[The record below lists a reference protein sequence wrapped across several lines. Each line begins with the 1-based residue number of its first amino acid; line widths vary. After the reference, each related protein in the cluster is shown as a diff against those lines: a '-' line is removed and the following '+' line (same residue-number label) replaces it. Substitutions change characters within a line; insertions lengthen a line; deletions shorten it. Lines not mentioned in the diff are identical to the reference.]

1 MLSPAMIRGEDDPI
15 YKDHRIQQI
24 LKTID
29 ENFAALDIRSIV
41 MLTYSLSRM
50 RLPAA
55 SLYKK
60 ILDSI
65 EPNYKDIE
73 AKDCAVLLWSFGRL
87 RMSNEKVSII

>member
-1 MLSPAMIRGEDDPI
+1 
-15 YKDHRIQQI
+15 
-24 LKTID
+24 
-29 ENFAALDIRSIV
+29 